1 LFAELHYSA
10 TVAVPVVGWLR
21 FAFDL
26 LDLAFIHSS
35 TAARRAA
42 KSLVSTGAGS

>member
-1 LFAELHYSA
+1 LLGQVAVSIP
-10 TVAVPVVGWLR
+10 TVAGAFAR
-21 FAFDL
+21 FAFGL

-42 KSLVSTGAGS
+42 KSLVSTGCGF

>member
-1 LFAELHYSA
+1 LLDQAVASTP
-10 TVAVPVVGWLR
+10 TVAGALVLR

-42 KSLVSTGAGS
+42 KSLVSTGCGF

>member
-1 LFAELHYSA
+1 V
-10 TVAVPVVGWLR
+10 VAAAAVFDR

-35 TAARRAA
+35 TAANLAA
-42 KSLVSTGAGS
+42 KSFVSTCTGA

>member
-1 LFAELHYSA
+1 VL
-10 TVAVPVVGWLR
+10 AVEAALAR

-42 KSLVSTGAGS
+42 KSFVSTGCGF

>member
-1 LFAELHYSA
+1 VVAA
-10 TVAVPVVGWLR
+10 TVAFGR

-35 TAARRAA
+35 TAANLAA
-42 KSLVSTGAGS
+42 KSFVST